1 MQTYDVFLSH
11 SSRDKP
17 AVEELARALQ
27 DEGLKPFLDKWH
39 LVPGEPWQEALE
51 DALDQSST
59 CAVFLGPDGIGPW
72 QNEEMRSALDERV
85 QDSDFRVI
93 PVLLD
98 GAPNPERDQL
108 PRFLR
113 RLTWVDFRS
122 GTRAHNLHRLIA
134 GIRGIAP
141 GDGEPPDGSSMVW
154 TVPYHRNPYFQGR
167 DDVLDSLR
175 ESLTRDGSAAV
186 GQAISGLG
194 GIGKTQTALEYAWR
208 HRDDYRAVL
217 WVRAETR
224 EELRSNWVDLA
235 RRLDLEEQHAKDDEV
250 AVAAVL
256 AWLENEDGWL
266 LVFDNADD
274 PDLLLPYL
282 PPSRRGHVLV
292 TSRASR
298 GHLVSRLR
306 LDAPLE
312 LEVLEPD
319 AARDFLLKRTRRTE
333 ANAKQRRETERLA
346 EELGYLPLALEQA
359 AAYLLETS
367 VSFARYRK
375 AFAKRRSQL
384 LKDGQPV
391 DYHAT
396 VSTTWTIS
404 VQKVADEN
412 PASRDLLT
420 FCAFLSPDAI
430 PFELFIDGSR
440 ELGEPLAKALDGAT
454 EDPAL
459 AAELIAPLVRYSLL
473 RHEVGSDTVGVH
485 RLLQAVIIDAMPPE
499 ERREWVE
506 RSARA
511 VDAAFPWPKF
521 ETWPKC
527 RRLQPHAL
535 TALAHAKQQA
545 IEGSEVAGLAAS
557 LASFARRRAAFREAE
572 TLYERSLEIY
582 ERVHGDEH
590 SSVAAALNGLGILYV
605 DQGRYEEAEPLY
617 QRSLSIKEK
626 ALGEDHPEVAQTLNN
641 LGLLYVDQGRY
652 VEAEPLYQRSLA
664 ITEKA
669 HGEDHPSVA
678 STLNNLGVLYKNQG
692 RYAEAEPLH
701 QRDLAITEKAL
712 GEDHPSVAQTLNNLG
727 LLYFEQG
734 RYAEA
739 EPQYQ
744 RSLAIMEKAL
754 GEDHPSVAQTLNN
767 LGLLYVDQGRYE
779 DAEPLYQRSLA
790 IYEKAFGAE
799 HPEIARTLNNYAN
812 LLERMDEDD
821 DQGTTSRKPEILEMR
836 RRAQAIRDAKR

>member
-17 AVEELARALQ
+17 AVEKLARALRDQ
-27 DEGLKPFLDKWH
+27 GLKPFLDKWH

-51 DALDQSST
+51 DALDQSAT
-59 CAVFLGPDGIGPW
+59 CAVFLGPDGIRPW
-72 QNEEMRSALDERV
+72 QNEEMRAALDERV

-93 PVLLD
+93 PVLLE
-98 GAPNPERDQL
+98 GASKPERKQL

-113 RLTWVDFRS
+113 RLTWVDFRF
-122 GTRAHNLHRLIA
+122 GTRAHNLRRLIA

-141 GDGEPPDGSSMVW
+141 GDGEPADESSMVW
-154 TVPYHRNPYFQGR
+154 TVPYARNPFFQGR

-175 ESLTRDGSAAV
+175 KSLTRDGSAAV

-224 EELRSNWVDLA
+224 EELRSNWVGLA
-235 RRLDLEEQHAKDDEV
+235 RPLDLEEQHAEEDEV

-292 TSRASR
+292 TSRASS
-298 GHLVSRLR
+298 GHLASCLR
-306 LDAPLE
+306 LDAPVA
-312 LEVLEPD
+312 LEVLESD
-319 AARDFLLKRTRRTE
+319 AARAFLLKRTGRTE
-333 ANAKQRRETERLA
+333 ADAKQLREARRLA

-367 VSFARYRK
+367 VSFAQYRK
-375 AFAKRRSQL
+375 AFAKRRTQL
-384 LKDGQPV
+384 LKDGQPI

-404 VQKVADEN
+404 VQKVADETT
-412 PASRDLLT
+412 ASRDLLT

-430 PFELFIDGSR
+430 PFELFVDGSR
-440 ELGEPLAKALDGAT
+440 ELGESLAQALDGAK
-454 EDPAL
+454 EDKTL
-459 AAELIAPLVRYSLL
+459 VAELIAPLRRYSLL
-473 RHEVGSDTVGVH
+473 RPEEDADIVSVH
-485 RLLQAVIIDAMPPE
+485 RLLQAVIVDAMPPE

-506 RSARA
+506 RSISA
-511 VDAAFPWPKF
+511 VDVAFPWPEF
-521 ETWPKC
+521 ATWQKC
-527 RRLQPHAL
+527 RRLQLHAL
-535 TALAHAKQQA
+535 AVLDHAFALALELTETAKLAGTLAKFADDRGAYAEAEPLFRRSLA
-545 IEGSEVAGLAAS
+545 IKEKVLGEDHDEVAG
-557 LASFARRRAAFREAE
+557 
-572 TLYERSLEIY
+572 
-582 ERVHGDEH
+582 
-590 SSVAAALNGLGILYV
+590 ALNNLGILYWR
-605 DQGRYEEAEPLY
+605 QGRYTEAEPLY
-617 QRSLSIKEK
+617 QRSLLIKEKALGEDHPDVAQNLNNLGLLYKDQGRYAEAEPLYQRSLLIKEKAFGEDHPSVATTLNNLGTLFYDQGRYAEVEPLYQRSLAIREK

-641 LGLLYVDQGRY
+641 LGLLYV
-652 VEAEPLYQRSLA
+652 
-664 ITEKA
+664 K
-669 HGEDHPSVA
+669 
-678 STLNNLGVLYKNQG
+678 QG
-692 RYAEAEPLH
+692 RYAE
-701 QRDLAITEKAL
+701 
-712 GEDHPSVAQTLNNLG
+712 
-727 LLYFEQG
+727 
-734 RYAEA
+734 
-739 EPQYQ
+739 
-744 RSLAIMEKAL
+744 
-754 GEDHPSVAQTLNN
+754 
-767 LGLLYVDQGRYE
+767 
-779 DAEPLYQRSLA
+779 AEPLYQRSLA

-799 HPEIARTLNNYAN
+799 HPEIERTLNNYAN
-812 LLERMDEDD
+812 LLERMDEND